1 MAEVVFVPEVV
12 VSEKALA
19 RKERFRKNKEEQGLR
34 NRSTALSAVTKIYFD
49 AQGEIVCVTK
59 DPDFEIDP
67 TWITYDF
74 TDHEKNKL
82 KNKPGS
88 EFIVVSK
95 EVDNK
100 KIYTIEQRKADT
112 ERSVTHH
119 TDYLEVPW
127 APVWE
132 KELTQ
137 MTISLT
143 KDKVILQIL
152 PPGLG
157 HLKHYKHS
165 DYQIMNQ
172 KFLSVYITVRK
183 NPHYMAYDFKV
194 PLKDFLSGKPVEHQI
209 DPQYDYTSYS
219 IYTKP
224 LFDYCA
230 RV

>member
-1 MAEVVFVPEVV
+1 MAEVVFVPDVI

-19 RKERFRKNKEEQGLR
+19 RKERFRKLKDEQGIK
-34 NRSTALSAVTKIYFD
+34 NRSDALSVPTRVYFD
-49 AQGEIVCVTK
+49 PQGEIVCVTK
-59 DPDFEIDP
+59 DPDFEIDA

-74 TDHEKNKL
+74 SDAEVRQL

-88 EFIVVSK
+88 EFIVTNKEIDKQTIYSIEKRGAESK
-95 EVDNK
+95 R
-100 KIYTIEQRKADT
+100 T
-112 ERSVTHH
+112 VTHH

-127 APVWE
+127 SPGWD
-132 KELTQ
+132 KEQTQ
-137 MTISLT
+137 MEVSLT
-143 KDKVILQIL
+143 KDKVTIQIL
-152 PPGLG
+152 PPGLA

-172 KFLSVYITVRK
+172 KFLSVFITVRK
-183 NPHYMAYDFKV
+183 NPHYMAYKFKV
-194 PLKDFLSGKPVEHQI
+194 PLKDFLTGKPVVHTI
-209 DPQYDYTSYS
+209 DPEYDYTSYS